1 MYYYK
6 KVELKLVFGHRFV
19 CLHTVLLPETARF
32 GDRFGCRRSV
42 RRNRSLC
49 FTIFPFPGGSQVI
62 HRLFQRFGGRA
73 KLGDLR
79 IWHGQDNQPASG
91 VRMGFEHGFSAGDCF
106 VIPLSNLKPDRSPL
120 FRRSVRWPFGCG
132 EQMAVELPPGKR
144 PGLAEPNRCAE
155 AVFGNRPSDKNTK
168 SPIETEFV
176 ARVTSRVLAVPVLD
190 RPDAGNLQRLGRV
203 LKFLNAFCVQRIGR
217 HGDVVAR
224 AVLRR
229 VLPFGHAF
237 EGEIVVH
244 DIGLSSWKPF
254 RISRFGIRMLQS
266 YGFQE

>member
-1 MYYYK
+1 MAS
-6 KVELKLVFGHRFV
+6 LASS
-19 CLHTVLLPETARF
+19 ARES
-32 GDRFGCRRSV
+32 GKPRSNLGAWESADRFGCRRSV

-49 FTIFPFPGGSQVI
+49 FTIFLFPGGSQVI

-73 KLGDLR
+73 KPGDLR
-79 IWHGQDNQPASG
+79 IQHGQDNQPASG

-120 FRRSVRWPFGCG
+120 FRRGVRWPFGCG

-176 ARVTSRVLAVPVLD
+176 ARMTSRFSAKTSPGVEA
-190 RPDAGNLQRLGRV
+190 R
-203 LKFLNAFCVQRIGR
+203 
-217 HGDVVAR
+217 DVVERAISAAAANTAAAR
-224 AVLRR
+224 GR
-229 VLPFGHAF
+229 
-237 EGEIVVH
+237 
-244 DIGLSSWKPF
+244 
-254 RISRFGIRMLQS
+254 
-266 YGFQE
+266 